1 LSRSLKKHPEILQVI
16 KLFSKVPRHGRQ
28 PYLLNAI
35 RQYTEMKTSR
45 PIHPDFQFF
54 LDFKDHD
61 LIDLFKDLREYIL
74 ELYPD
79 CNELVYHTH
88 ALTAVFS
95 MSDKLSDAFCMLP
108 IYTNHLNLGFNK
120 GTVLKDPHKLLT
132 GTGNLIRHIDVKK
145 TSDYRNPKVK
155 SLIKEAIDFAIKDM
169 DKPTKSIGET
179 ISKIKKK

>member
-1 LSRSLKKHPEILQVI
+1 MI
-16 KLFSKVPRHGRQ
+16 K
-28 PYLLNAI
+28 
-35 RQYTEMKTSR
+35 SR
-45 PIHPDFQFF
+45 PIHPDFQYL
-54 LDFKDHD
+54 LDFKEQEV
-61 LIDLFKDLREYIL
+61 IDLFCNLRHFIL

-79 CNELVYHTH
+79 SNELLYHTH

-95 MSDKLSDAFCMLP
+95 ISDKLSGAFCMLP

-120 GTVLKDPHKLLT
+120 GTLLKDPDKLLT

-155 SLIKEAIDFAIKDM
+155 ALIQEAIDYAIKDRE
-169 DKPTKSIGET
+169 KPTKSIGQT